1 MHLNIRMCDFVPRH
15 LAQQLHMIF
24 KVSFGYGLS

>member
-1 MHLNIRMCDFVPRH
+1 MHLNIRINFSRH

-24 KVSFGYGLS
+24 TVSFGYGLS